1 MHIETHSKQAAI
13 RSARLAATRGDQLS
27 AESPCEFQFL
37 SATFEHIIDTE
48 FCLNLSQLSR

>member
-27 AESPCEFQFL
+27 AESLGEFQFL
-37 SATFEHIIDTE
+37 SATFEHIINTE
-48 FCLNLSQLSR
+48 FCLKLSQLSR